1 VTRVFVVASSE
12 VVRAGLAA
20 IVESN
25 RELEV
30 SGTASDAGAIEEGET
45 DVVLL
50 DLESNE
56 TLTEYPREL
65 PAVVLAG
72 GFPANGVEDN
82 WVSDALRSG
91 VRAILPRRASGPE
104 IIGAIFAA
112 AAGLVAFHPDYLSH
126 NVPAATHPTPAT
138 LAQPLS
144 PREVEVLRL
153 LAEGTG
159 NKQIAW
165 RLGISEHTVK
175 YHISSLFNKL
185 NASSRTEA
193 VAIGVRLG
201 LVLL

>member
-1 VTRVFVVASSE
+1 MTRVLVVASSE
-12 VVRAGLAA
+12 VVRTGLAA
-20 IVESN
+20 IVESGH
-25 RELEV
+25 ELQV
-30 SGTASDAGAIEEGET
+30 SGTTSSAGAFEESES
-45 DVVLL
+45 DIILL
-50 DLESNE
+50 DLESPE
-56 TLTEYPREL
+56 ALTEYPAEA
-65 PAVVLAG
+65 PTVVLADRQVDESWIAG
-72 GFPANGVEDN
+72 
-82 WVSDALRSG
+82 ALRSG

-104 IIGAIFAA
+104 IVAAILAT
-112 AAGLVAFHPDYLSH
+112 AAGLVVFHPEYLSQIAPSAPH
-126 NVPAATHPTPAT
+126 QPPAA

-144 PREVEVLRL
+144 PREIEVLRL
-153 LAEGTG
+153 LAEGVA

>member
-1 VTRVFVVASSE
+1 
-12 VVRAGLAA
+12 
-20 IVESN
+20 
-25 RELEV
+25 
-30 SGTASDAGAIEEGET
+30 
-45 DVVLL
+45 
-50 DLESNE
+50 
-56 TLTEYPREL
+56 
-65 PAVVLAG
+65 VLAN
-72 GFPANGVEDN
+72 GFLANGVEDN
-82 WVSDALRSG
+82 WVADALRSG

-104 IIGAIFAA
+104 IIGAIFAV
-112 AAGLVAFHPDYLSH
+112 AAGLVVFHPDYLS
-126 NVPAATHPTPAT
+126 NITPAASHPNPAA
-138 LAQPLS
+138 LVQPLS

-193 VAIGVRLG
+193 VANGVRLG

>member
-25 RELEV
+25 SELEV
-30 SGTASDAGAIEEGET
+30 SGTASDAGASEENET

-56 TLTEYPREL
+56 ALTEYPRE
-65 PAVVLAG
+65 PPSVVLA
-72 GFPANGVEDN
+72 NGVDES

-112 AAGLVAFHPDYLSH
+112 ATGLVVFHPDYLSH
-126 NVPAATHPTPAT
+126 SVSAATHPTPAA

-165 RLGISEHTVK
+165 RLSISEHTVK

>member
-1 VTRVFVVASSE
+1 MTRVFVVASSE
-12 VVRAGLAA
+12 VVRTGLAA

-25 RELEV
+25 RELQV
-30 SGTASDAGAIEEGET
+30 SGTASDAGAFEEDET

-56 TLTEYPREL
+56 ALTEYPREL
-65 PAVVLAG
+65 PAVVLANSFAASG
-72 GFPANGVEDN
+72 IEDN
-82 WVSDALRSG
+82 WVADALRSG

-104 IIGAIFAA
+104 IIAAIFAA

-126 NVPAATHPTPAT
+126 NVPAVTPPSPAA

-175 YHISSLFNKL
+175 FHISSLFNKL

>member
-1 VTRVFVVASSE
+1 VTRVFIVSSSE

-25 RELEV
+25 RDLQV
-30 SGTASDAGAIEEGET
+30 SGTASDAGTVEENET

-56 TLTEYPREL
+56 ALTEYPLEL
-65 PAVVLAG
+65 PAVVLAN
-72 GFPANGVEDN
+72 GFEDS
-82 WVSDALRSG
+82 WVADALRSG

-112 AAGLVAFHPDYLSH
+112 AAGLVVVHPNYVSH
-126 NVPAATHPTPAT
+126 VISHADLPAAHPSHPVA

-144 PREVEVLRL
+144 PREVEVLGL

>member
-1 VTRVFVVASSE
+1 VTRVFVVAASE

-25 RELEV
+25 AELEV
-30 SGTASDAGAIEEGET
+30 SGTASGAGASEENET

-56 TLTEYPREL
+56 ALTEYPREL
-65 PAVVLAG
+65 PSVVLA
-72 GFPANGVEDN
+72 NGVDES

-112 AAGLVAFHPDYLSH
+112 ATGLVVFHPDYLSH
-126 NVPAATHPTPAT
+126 SVPAATHPTSAA

-165 RLGISEHTVK
+165 RLSISEHTVK